1 MTTTTTMMIMI
12 CCPSFSSWGGRYLG
26 IVDSQG
32 HSHGKS
38 KLEELSAGRYSAKR
52 KMGGGVRGR

>member
-1 MTTTTTMMIMI
+1 M
-12 CCPSFSSWGGRYLG
+12 G

-52 KMGGGVRGR
+52 KMGGGCEGDDGRSCVSNPKKIGKKEMTRPR